1 MNPFSFL
8 HHSIKIGYTD
18 GDMDKEHATVW
29 LHYPKTSESSHT
41 SGMDEDTHMC
51 QETCQKLRSV

>member
-18 GDMDKEHATVW
+18 GDMDKEHATRP
-29 LHYPKTSESSHT
+29 L
-41 SGMDEDTHMC
+41 SGCT
-51 QETCQKLRSV
+51 TQKLLNQAILMRWMRIPSSARKHAKS